1 MEQASQAL
9 VAMDYAQCERL
20 CLRALAEARRQRD
33 FDRYARIL
41 LPLQEARRQR
51 RQIAVDAG
59 VTVLGDSRLE
69 PAQIVHDHRQ
79 GCLMLL
85 NPPYSVEDER
95 AIRHAAVEQGLMLEV
110 LVVDQPAMRQ
120 VFEQQMERV
129 GDAELAAIEAD
140 SPLDQQIDALAAVL
154 DRVGD
159 HEIAHQ
165 RLAAVA
171 RQADRAQIQNPG

>member
-9 VAMDYAQCERL
+9 VRMEYLRCEQL
-20 CLRALAEARRQRD
+20 CQTALAEARRTSD

-59 VTVLGDSRLE
+59 VTILAAPRLE
-69 PAQIVHDHRQ
+69 PAEVLERYRS
-79 GCLMLL
+79 GCLLL
-85 NPPYSVEDER
+85 VSPPYTVGDEQ
-95 AIRHAAVEQGLMLEV
+95 AIRHGAQEQGLMIEV
-110 LVVDQPAMRQ
+110 LAVDQPALRQ

-129 GDAELAAIEAD
+129 GDAALAEIDAAL
-140 SPLDQQIDALAAVL
+140 SPVEQIDALEAVL

-165 RLAAVA
+165 RLAAAA
-171 RQADRAQIQNPG
+171 RRADREATPQL